1 MNNEKIVKNGAESR
15 NERSSNGKIARLP
28 ADLREEVNL
37 RLYNGNQS
45 KDILAWLNELPAVK
59 KILAN
64 QFAAFPISVRNLCN
78 WRKIGY
84 WRWLAEQQNVAS
96 MKNRGKYAA
105 GLADAA
111 GGKLSRGVAAVASGK
126 LLEFLDKKSDQ
137 DPTATDVAKCADAAA
152 KLLKSEQ
159 NTEQNTER
167 LEIAR
172 ERLRQ
177 HETSLRLK
185 RDKQQRDG
193 VALGLRIFE
202 DAYAR
207 QIAAAPISNA
217 EKIEAIGFHMF
228 GKFWDPRPLPVPQIQ
243 AKVG

>member
-1 MNNEKIVKNGAESR
+1 MSNEKIVKNGAKLR

-45 KDILAWLNELPAVK
+45 KDILAGLNELPAVK
-59 KILAN
+59 KILAA
-64 QFAAFPISVRNLCN
+64 QFAGVPINVRNLCN

-84 WRWLAEQQNVAS
+84 WRWLDEQQNVAS
-96 MKNRGKYAA
+96 MRNRGKYAA

-111 GGKLSRGVAAVASGK
+111 GGSLSRGVAAVASGK
-126 LLEFLDKKSDQ
+126 LLEFLDKKNE
-137 DPTATDVAKCADAAA
+137 DPTAADVAKCADAAA

-159 NTEQNTER
+159 NNER
-167 LEIAR
+167 LVIAR

-177 HETSLRLK
+177 HETGLRLK
-185 RDKQQRDG
+185 RDKQFRDG
-193 VALGLRIFE
+193 VAIGLRIFE

-217 EKIEAIGFHMF
+217 EKIEAIGLHMF
-228 GKFWDPRPLPVPQIQ
+228 GKFWDPRPIPPPQ
-243 AKVG
+243 V

>member
-1 MNNEKIVKNGAESR
+1 MSNEKIVKNGAKLR
-15 NERSSNGKIARLP
+15 NERSSNGKIARLA
-28 ADLREEVNL
+28 ADIREEVNL
-37 RLYNGNQS
+37 RLYNGNKS

-59 KILAN
+59 KILAA
-64 QFAAFPISVRNLCN
+64 QFAGVPINVRNLCN

-84 WRWLAEQQNVAS
+84 WRWFDEQQNVAS
-96 MKNRGKYAA
+96 MKNRGQYAA

-111 GGKLSRGVAAVASGK
+111 GGNLSRGVAAVASGK

-137 DPTATDVAKCADAAA
+137 DPTAADVAKCADAAA

-159 NTEQNTER
+159 NNER
-167 LEIAR
+167 LVIAR

-177 HETSLRLK
+177 HETGLRLK
-185 RDKQQRDG
+185 RDKQFRDG
-193 VALGLRIFE
+193 VAIGLRIFE

-217 EKIEAIGFHMF
+217 EKIEAIGLHMF
-228 GKFWDPRPLPVPQIQ
+228 GKFWEPRPIPPPQM
-243 AKVG
+243 